1 MFRAIRRCK
10 NPDGLPTIAD
20 KLDLQSIGT
29 SLKLHGQLDL
39 MYNEVKLFLR
49 CVFWIQIYE
58 VVTHEI
64 IVGE

>member
-1 MFRAIRRCK
+1 MSQK
-10 NPDGLPTIAD
+10 NELLTIAD

-39 MYNEVKLFLR
+39 MYKEVKLFLR
-49 CVFWIQIYE
+49 CVIWIQIYE
-58 VVTHEI
+58 VVAHEI

>member
-1 MFRAIRRCK
+1 MSQK
-10 NPDGLPTIAD
+10 NELPTIAD

-39 MYNEVKLFLR
+39 MYNEVKIFLR
-49 CVFWIQIYE
+49 CVIWIHIYE
-58 VVTHEI
+58 MVAHEI